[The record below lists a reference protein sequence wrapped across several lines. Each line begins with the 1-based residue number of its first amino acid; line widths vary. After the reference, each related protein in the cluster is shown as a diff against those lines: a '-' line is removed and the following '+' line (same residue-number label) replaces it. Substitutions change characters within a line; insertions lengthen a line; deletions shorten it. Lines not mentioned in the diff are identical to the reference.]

1 MKLLESILPIQ
12 CVMSIFNHDAHSI
25 VSEKGSKILKE
36 IVDRDKKS
44 LYLCTVEK
52 HAEVVK

>member
-44 LYLCTVEK
+44 LYLCTVENDSQSL
-52 HAEVVK
+52 